1 MSHAFRLAVLQS
13 HPIQYFAPLYRRLAQ
28 EAGVELTVFFCSRQG
43 LNEYLDPDFGERFKW
58 DIPLLEGFTHKF
70 LPNLRKKDKVGGLF
84 SLINPSIIQ
93 ELARGRFDALLVHG
107 HAYAT
112 ELLAIG
118 GAKLLDLPVLVRC
131 DTHSRLRRP
140 AIKAA
145 IRRPLMKCFY
155 RWFCQACLPIGTANY
170 QYYRE
175 HGVPERRLFRVPYV
189 VDNDFFR
196 DASESYRNQRTPL
209 RKELGWPLDQPV
221 ILFASKLIARK
232 RPHDLL
238 QAFAL
243 LRQRGDKASLV
254 FVGSGPEEAALKSY
268 VQQHSVPE
276 VFFMGFRNQSE
287 LPKFYALADVFVL
300 PSENE
305 PWGLIINEVMCA
317 GLPVIAT
324 EEIGAV
330 PDLVKHEVNGFIY
343 KAGDV
348 SGLAGCLRALVTNPD
363 LQTRMGQ
370 RSMEIIADWTF
381 ERAANGFRV
390 VIEELKSPRSRLM
403 QSKFFT
409 FTCADCSE
417 EKGES

>member
-1 MSHAFRLAVLQS
+1 
-13 HPIQYFAPLYRRLAQ
+13 
-28 EAGVELTVFFCSRQG
+28 
-43 LNEYLDPDFGERFKW
+43 
-58 DIPLLEGFTHKF
+58 
-70 LPNLRKKDKVGGLF
+70 
-84 SLINPSIIQ
+84 
-93 ELARGRFDALLVHG
+93 LLVHG

-118 GAKLLDLPVLVRC
+118 AAKLLDLPVLVRC
-131 DTHSRLRRP
+131 DTHSRRRRS

-170 QYYRE
+170 QYYRQ
-175 HGVPERRLFRVPYV
+175 HGVPEHRLFLVPYV

-221 ILFASKLIARK
+221 ILFASKLIPGK

-238 QAFAL
+238 QAFQS

-254 FVGSGPEEAALKSY
+254 FVGSGPEGAALKSY
-268 VQQHSVPE
+268 VQQHSVPD

-300 PSENE
+300 PSENDA
-305 PWGLIINEVMCA
+305 WGLIINEVMCA
-317 GLPVIAT
+317 GLPVVAT

-348 SGLAGCLRALVTNPD
+348 SELAGCLAALVTNPD

-370 RSMEIIADWTF
+370 RSMQIIANWNF
-381 ERAANGFRV
+381 ERAANGMRA
-390 VIEELKSPRSRLM
+390 VIQELKSPRSRLM
-403 QSKFFT
+403 QSKCST
-409 FTCADCSE
+409 FTRADCSE
-417 EKGES
+417 ETGES